1 MPADEEW
8 TEPILEFAL
17 PAVTSVS
24 QAGLLDFSNVQEFS
38 LLPSGTGGGGGETVC
53 EDDRP
58 DTGMLYPRG

>member
-8 TEPILEFAL
+8 TDPILEFAI

-24 QAGLLDFSNVQEFS
+24 QGVPLDFSNVLAFS
-38 LLPSGTGGGGGETVC
+38 LLPSGTGGGGDTVC